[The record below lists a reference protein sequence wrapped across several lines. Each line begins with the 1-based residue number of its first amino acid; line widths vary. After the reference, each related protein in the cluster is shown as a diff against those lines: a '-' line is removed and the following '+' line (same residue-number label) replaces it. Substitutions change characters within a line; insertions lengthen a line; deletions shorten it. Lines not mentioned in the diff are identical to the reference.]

1 MNRRHFL
8 GAATASVIS
17 AQRQN
22 DTIRVGIVGP
32 GGRGTQLLKE
42 CIEFSGKYNSRVTAV
57 CDIWNQRR
65 DAAAKLVRESYGGAE
80 PKVYKKLDELIGD
93 VSIDAVI
100 IATPDHAHAKMLK
113 AAVEAGKDV
122 YCEKPM
128 GNVLSELNAAMTA
141 VEKSDRIVQF
151 GTNRRS
157 WAKYRAAARY
167 IREGRIGDI
176 VKVDLIWN
184 FYSPFRWAVSQ
195 DQLTSLKESDVDWK
209 EFLYGK
215 PDRPFDA
222 RI

>member
-1 MNRRHFL
+1 
-8 GAATASVIS
+8 
-17 AQRQN
+17 QRPN
-22 DTIRVGIVGP
+22 ETIRVGIVGP

-93 VSIDAVI
+93 KSIDAVI

-128 GNVLSELNAAMTA
+128 FSSTSMPLWRQWRIRTASFNSAQTAA
-141 VEKSDRIVQF
+141 VGPNIVQP
-151 GTNRRS
+151 
-157 WAKYRAAARY
+157 RATSGDAA
-167 IREGRIGDI
+167 
-176 VKVDLIWN
+176 
-184 FYSPFRWAVSQ
+184 
-195 DQLTSLKESDVDWK
+195 
-209 EFLYGK
+209 
-215 PDRPFDA
+215 
-222 RI
+222 